1 MAAPAARIEGLRH
14 RPDTMALVAI
24 RLLAVAVALLVVGVA
39 CGGQSQSAPNKPFC
53 ENAYRYEA
61 ELEQEQT
68 NGKVDLP
75 KQISLVRSLAATAPA
90 SIHADAQR
98 FLQALEQVRT
108 DPKVRNN
115 ATVKRAVDNVNR
127 YASNRCGLF
136 NQQPNGI

>member
-1 MAAPAARIEGLRH
+1 MASVPTR
-14 RPDTMALVAI
+14 V
-24 RLLAVAVALLVVGVA
+24 VAVAAALLLVGVA

-61 ELEQEQT
+61 ELQREQT
-68 NGKVDLP
+68 NGRLDLER
-75 KQISLVRSLAATAPA
+75 QISVVRSLAATAPR

-108 DPKVRNN
+108 DPSVRNN
-115 ATVKRAVDNVNR
+115 AAVRRAVDNVNR

>member
-1 MAAPAARIEGLRH
+1 MAV
-14 RPDTMALVAI
+14 VAN
-24 RLLAVAVALLVVGVA
+24 RRVAVLVALLLVGVA
-39 CGGQSQSAPNKPFC
+39 CGGPSQSAPNKPFC

-61 ELEQEQT
+61 ELEREQSD
-68 NGKVDLP
+68 GKVDLQ

-90 SIHADAQR
+90 SIRADAQR

-108 DPKVRNN
+108 DPKVRDN